1 MAGDFCTYDAMM
13 AHAKKGRHPARW
25 RPRRAVDARDDH
37 WKVLGGLGEEG
48 QWSKTAVAVGA
59 QRMRMERLA
68 WFCVLTNELLSRTG
82 DWRGEK

>member
-1 MAGDFCTYDAMM
+1 MTMRRLGEDGRRIKGRCESRTEAGWMEGDFCTYDAMM

-48 QWSKTAVAVGA
+48 
-59 QRMRMERLA
+59 
-68 WFCVLTNELLSRTG
+68 
-82 DWRGEK
+82 